1 MVMVL
6 IFGVGQHPPDF
17 GLTQRM
23 ICFLL
28 AWCSSFQ
35 NNRQRQ
41 IRTLETLL
49 NNMFM
54 TH

>member
-35 NNRQRQ
+35 NSRQRQ